1 MSPRA
6 YPSYGARPCTA
17 AARRSRRRSGRSPT
31 QRVAKGV
38 ADTRRTG
45 GCRTTNRPSLLRTEG
60 GTRALRDLDLFRCD
74 RDTHAATLTTLD
86 GALSLKFEQ
95 AAPLPGDRI
104 AALRAFHLAAIFT
117 WVSLEPVLSPEH
129 SLAVV
134 EATHEF
140 VDLFTVGRT
149 NNMGVITKDTDWQ
162 SYTLRMV
169 ELLNRLGKPHYVK
182 RDLQKYLPPGYPNSM
197 RVPQHH

>member
-1 MSPRA
+1 M
-6 YPSYGARPCTA
+6 
-17 AARRSRRRSGRSPT
+17 
-31 QRVAKGV
+31 
-38 ADTRRTG
+38 
-45 GCRTTNRPSLLRTEG
+45 
-60 GTRALRDLDLFRCD
+60 
-74 RDTHAATLTTLD
+74 
-86 GALSLKFEQ
+86 
-95 AAPLPGDRI
+95 
-104 AALRAFHLAAIFT
+104 
-117 WVSLEPVLSPEH
+117 SLEPVLSPEH

-140 VDLFTVGRT
+140 VDLFKVGRA